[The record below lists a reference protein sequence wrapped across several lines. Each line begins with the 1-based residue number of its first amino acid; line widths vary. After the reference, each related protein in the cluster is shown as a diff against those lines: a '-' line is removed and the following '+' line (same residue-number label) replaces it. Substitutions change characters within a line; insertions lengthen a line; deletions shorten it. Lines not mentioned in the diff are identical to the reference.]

1 MEEQERSESI
11 FEMIDSDF
19 DSFTGSMSPED
30 AKRSIAQARK
40 ATADPEHIYNKSG
53 FGHQKA
59 VDRMNKLYQ
68 AAAPPEGEPAVN
80 ADGEEIVQKH
90 WPPQFIKAME
100 EGLAEQAA
108 KQEVLV
114 ASAQESIDFLVE
126 QHGYQRDEVPK
137 DIQPFV
143 VNLLR
148 AQVLNRSDNT
158 PENLDELSRILEK
171 EAHSVPFDPKLR
183 EAITQLNYSRRTL
196 SKDPD
201 FKDVFSAL
209 VEQIIFKLDS
219 ARDKMRPENQKGTK
233 AYMDKLLKNVETE

>member
-1 MEEQERSESI
+1 MEEQNESI
-11 FEMIDSDF
+11 FDMMDSDF
-19 DSFTGSMSPED
+19 ESFTGSMSPED

-59 VDRMNKLYQ
+59 VDRMGRLYEV
-68 AAAPPEGEPAVN
+68 AAPPEGEPAVN
-80 ADGEEIVQKH
+80 ADGEPIIQKR
-90 WPPQFIKAME
+90 WPPQFVKAME
-100 EGLAEQAA
+100 IGLQEQAK
-108 KQEVLV
+108 KQEALV
-114 ASAQESIDFLVE
+114 ASAQESIDYLVNE
-126 QHGYQRDEVPK
+126 HGYGRDEVPA
-137 DIQPFV
+137 DIQPWL

-148 AQVLNRSDNT
+148 AQVLNRSENT

-171 EAHSVPFDPKLR
+171 ESYAVPFNAELR

>member
-1 MEEQERSESI
+1 MEESESI

-19 DSFTGSMSPED
+19 DSFTGAMSPLD
-30 AKRSIAQARK
+30 AQRSLAK
-40 ATADPEHIYNKSG
+40 AKGEVADPEHIYNKSG

-59 VDRMNKLYQ
+59 VDRMSKLFE
-68 AAAPPEGEPAVN
+68 AAAPPPDEPAVN
-80 ADGEEIVQKH
+80 AAGEPLTPAH
-90 WPPQFIKAME
+90 WPPQFVKAME
-100 EGLAEQAA
+100 IGLQEQAK
-108 KQEVLV
+108 KQEALV